1 MFAFQLFQQ
10 MPAALAQ
17 KIIAWM
23 RGSEREVYRA
33 TVASLA
39 QQKKLRPVFITKR
52 PAADQAS
59 WIIEQLSQKLNEPIG
74 ENLLQIWLMKAG
86 TGMLTT
92 FLDEVG
98 IPHDGKGGIEADIP
112 KELDAAK
119 VKSGVEKL
127 VAANDPSEVAVYLN
141 LFQLQQP
148 GGWQAISDVL
158 AADAR
163 LKFAA

>member
-1 MFAFQLFQQ
+1 MTTTETT
-10 MPAALAQ
+10 PEVAA
-17 KIIAWM
+17 
-23 RGSEREVYRA
+23 
-33 TVASLA
+33 
-39 QQKKLRPVFITKR
+39 
-52 PAADQAS
+52 PAADVAPVDGRR
-59 WIIEQLSQKLNEPIG
+59 LRRRVFALAAPVIG

-127 VAANDPSEVAVYLN
+127 LAANDSAEVAVYLN